1 MGLTGIG
8 LTAAAVLA
16 AAEDTPKTSLRTES
30 FDKDPGWEGF
40 NNHIVPKHV
49 PTVTQ
54 DFGYSATHVAANQDG
69 ELGGRVTRC
78 TRPAYYAERLAAPK
92 SLDHKLSASGTFA
105 LTKSTPGSGV
115 FF

>member
-1 MGLTGIG
+1 EGHNVKNALRLTGSRWTCRATIALFCMGLTGIG
-8 LTAAAVLA
+8 PTAAAVLA
-16 AAEDTPKTSLRTES
+16 AAEDAPKPNLRTQS

-54 DFGYSATHVAANQDG
+54 DFGYSATHVAAKQDG

-78 TRPAYYAERLAAPK
+78 TRPAYYAERL
-92 SLDHKLSASGTFA
+92 
-105 LTKSTPGSGV
+105 
-115 FF
+115 